1 MQKIN
6 LCKTLIR
13 YSKNIKREY
22 FAALKIGNIYLS
34 DKMSY

>member
-1 MQKIN
+1 MQKLN

-22 FAALKIGNIYLS
+22 FAALKIGNIYRS
-34 DKMSY
+34 DEMSY